1 MRAAGALCQRR
12 VNTGKHRN
20 TSPRHKARLE
30 GPKHQ
35 APMPCKFPLR
45 KCDRVK
51 VPDITRVTNTASQ
64 KRQSAERLRGQ
75 AQVGNMKSL
84 PRRAAGLFVWI
95 MKKWVALPVIRTV
108 LISSKGTTPTVYLV
122 GMLLFIMKAKSDSLS
137 KEKR

>member
-20 TSPRHKARLE
+20 TSSRHKARLE
-30 GPKHQ
+30 GLKHQ

-51 VPDITRVTNTASQ
+51 VPDITRVSNAASQ

-75 AQVGNMKSL
+75 AHVGNMKSL

-95 MKKWVALPVIRTV
+95 MKKWVALPGNQNRFDF
-108 LISSKGTTPTVYLV
+108 LQRNHPH
-122 GMLLFIMKAKSDSLS
+122 SLS
-137 KEKR
+137 GWHVTFYNESKV